1 MKTYAHAQRFR
12 MCLMLAA
19 ACFAVPAAFAQEN
32 EDVDVF
38 TSAATD
44 AYTSMTLADQA
55 RDNEDWAGAVSGYRD
70 ALGLYRRLAATQP
83 DWEPDTVRFRIA
95 YCAGQIEMIGRVTG
109 QNADEMVTNSTPIL
123 SADEEGPEWEVDP
136 EVRPEVPEGTPAEG
150 ADSQAAPPE
159 QDRAALAAEVEA
171 LKQQLEKAVTEG
183 PAVFAMVVPANAD
196 DVLPKMHDGLAR
208 ERSGDYAGARGIYEK
223 ILVARPAY
231 AEARKALGR
240 CLIRLGQVDEAIAVF
255 SAVAFADRDDAQ
267 ARVLLGTAYCMA
279 GKYNSAVEV
288 LTPLVVN
295 DPSNARAQNALGA
308 AWMGLGDARSA
319 RIALEKAVAL
329 DSQLGDAHFNLAQ
342 VLLVAEPADREKA
355 RRHYLNAMA
364 LGAEADEE
372 LAQALGSL

>member
-1 MKTYAHAQRFR
+1 
-12 MCLMLAA
+12 MCLMLTAA
-19 ACFAVPAAFAQEN
+19 LFAAPAAFAQE
-32 EDVDVF
+32 EDADSII
-38 TSAATD
+38 SAATD

-55 RDNEDWAGAVSGYRD
+55 RDNEDWAGAISGYRD
-70 ALGLYRRLAATQP
+70 ALGLYRQLAATQP

-95 YCAGQIEMIGRVTG
+95 YCAGQIEMIGRETG
-109 QNADEMVTNSTPIL
+109 QNADELVTNSTPVL
-123 SADEEGPEWEVDP
+123 SADEASPELEASP
-136 EVRPEVPEGTPAEG
+136 EVQPQAPEGAPAEG
-150 ADSQAAPPE
+150 ADSQAAQPE
-159 QDRAALAAEVEA
+159 QDRAALVAEVEA

-183 PAVFAMVVPANAD
+183 PAVFAMAVPANAD

-240 CLIRLGQVDEAIAVF
+240 CLVRLGQLDEAIAVF

-308 AWMGLGDARSA
+308 AWMGLGDTRSA

-355 RRHYLNAMA
+355 RQHYLNAMA

-372 LAQALGSL
+372 LAKALGSP